1 MKIPGIV
8 ILLSAAALLGGCGPA
23 EVSNLEAGEL
33 QGTSGSITMP
43 AGGASAATTAAAPI
57 VPNAVGVRLTERALG
72 FVERQVAGKALVF
85 HKDRVEKPAMKC
97 WDTVGITDF
106 DLSSEVDLA
115 DLDWQASPDGL
126 SITAYID
133 YLDVNGRIFGED
145 SDTFDLC
152 PSFGVTINSMR
163 LSGIVFTAN
172 LLPSADNYD
181 ISVDFNAPPQMQV
194 QDIAIDVNNFPGFL
208 EELVFS
214 AEFIQDFLFR
224 KVNEALAEKVPE
236 MTKDALFHAMFTGAA
251 GPFDYAIGAASID
264 LDAEGANAM
273 FDIQVDYPGVAPA
286 CLPPTAMPDFTL
298 RGTPGLG
305 EYGDSSMVE
314 LSLADAGVN
323 EVLWS
328 AWKSGFMCFDS
339 ELHPLE
345 AFERV
350 LEGISPVAGEMLQ
363 YRIVVAEP
371 PRVLFEEGKV
381 DAKISQFF
389 LEAKAVAPDGT
400 EKVLLR
406 AKADLRVGV
415 KLDVDRATNRMLVS
429 LDTTE
434 LEFETIESEMLFNEE
449 RDTEQH
455 LKDFIKG
462 FVVPRLN
469 AKIQALPVTN
479 TLFAVV
485 DYIILLDDMNLREG
499 HAVAGITMYGKND
512 PEVDTVPPDTNV
524 TEQPGL
530 VTKTYASVAFAGL
543 DDRAGDLVYSWQID
557 GAGWSAFS
565 SETVAELSAL
575 TQGDHV
581 FEVKSRDRWMNEDSS
596 PASVN
601 FTVAAVKEKPAAGC
615 SLAAQAAGAR
625 GLGLAFALA
634 AFAAGLVAR
643 RRRSI

>member
-1 MKIPGIV
+1 MKTPGIV
-8 ILLSAAALLGGCGPA
+8 MMLSAATLLGGCAPATVSDVDSA
-23 EVSNLEAGEL
+23 EV
-33 QGTSGSITMP
+33 QGTTGSITMP
-43 AGGASAATTAAAPI
+43 VGGASAATSAAAPI
-57 VPNAVGVRLTERALG
+57 IADAVGVRLTERALG
-72 FVERQVAGKALVF
+72 FVERQVAGKAIAF
-85 HKDRVEKPAMKC
+85 HKDRIEKPAMKC
-97 WDTVGITDF
+97 WDVVGITDF
-106 DLSSEVDLA
+106 DLSSQVDLA

-126 SITAYID
+126 SITTYID

-194 QDIAIDVNNFPGFL
+194 QDIAVDVNNFPGFL
-208 EELVFS
+208 EELVLS
-214 AEFIQDFLFR
+214 AEFVQEFLFR

-251 GPFDYAIGAASID
+251 GPFDYAIGASSID

-286 CLPPTAMPDFTL
+286 CLPPTAMPEFTR

-323 EVLWS
+323 EVLWA

-371 PRVLFEEGKV
+371 PRILFEEGKI

-389 LEAKAVAPDGT
+389 LEANAVAPDGT
-400 EKVLLR
+400 SKVLLR
-406 AKADLRVGV
+406 AKADMRVGV
-415 KLDVDRATNRMLVS
+415 KLEVDRATNRMLVS
-429 LDTTE
+429 LDSTE
-434 LEFETIESEMLFNEE
+434 LEFETIESEILFNEE
-449 RDTEQH
+449 RDVEQH

-479 TLFAVV
+479 TLFAVS
-485 DYIILLDDMNLREG
+485 DYIILLDGINLREG
-499 HAVAGITMYGKND
+499 HAVTGVTMYGKND
-512 PEVDTVPPDTNV
+512 PEVDLIAPDTNV
-524 TEQPGL
+524 TSNPGL
-530 VTKTYASVAFAGL
+530 VTKTYASVAFDGL

-575 TQGDHV
+575 TQGEHV
-581 FEVKSRDRWMNEDSS
+581 FEVKSRDRWMNEDAS
-596 PASVN
+596 PASVS

-615 SLAAQAAGAR
+615 SVDTRSGSSPLAGAVAS
-625 GLGLAFALA
+625 LFAA
-634 AFAAGLVAR
+634 IAAGLVAR
-643 RRRSI
+643 RRSA